1 MFINLCISIFAYFIV
16 PKYYYFVDYTWFDN
30 SFENVFFV
38 EQSIYLDD
46 IKVDIYFISLV
57 SLLFCL
63 LCSASLCIGMN
74 PVPRSPAILLAS
86 RHRKYFLYH
95 ITLYHIIL
103 YHIILYHITL
113 HRITLYYIIFYCVML
128 YYIILYY
135 IIFSDIIKCGTPYDD
150 FQNSIVMRHRYNFS
164 TYFIFSSTPS
174 IPLLLSLP
182 PSYWIFLWEVSI
194 LAP

>member
-1 MFINLCISIFAYFIV
+1 MLSFSISQTHFQTHFPSYKVSHTVHLRERKRILSTSFILNIIVKMFINLCISIFAYFIV
-16 PKYYYFVDYTWFDN
+16 SKYYYFVDYTWFDN

-63 LCSASLCIGMN
+63 LCSASLCIGTN

-103 YHIILYHITL
+103 YHIISYFIVLC
-113 HRITLYYIIFYCVML
+113 YIIS
-128 YYIILYY
+128 YYIILY
-135 IIFSDIIKCGTPYDD
+135 
-150 FQNSIVMRHRYNFS
+150 
-164 TYFIFSSTPS
+164 
-174 IPLLLSLP
+174 SL
-182 PSYWIFLWEVSI
+182 I
-194 LAP
+194 